1 MMKTGPAMWTV
12 LTQMSGD
19 KDKSGDSEAT
29 RTPTPVPAGASTD
42 LPTLVTQPGDS
53 AAQATSLAPGMSAQ
67 APSAWS
73 EGASINLIGQTIGP
87 YRIVAELGSGGMG
100 AVYLAEQ
107 SVPVHRQ
114 VALKVIKAGMDS
126 ADLLERFRSERA
138 MLARMNHPNIAQVLD
153 VGTTSEAR
161 LYFAMEYVPGVPL
174 DEFADR
180 RTLDLR
186 HRLELFLQVCE
197 GVQHAHQKGV
207 MHRDLKPNNLLV
219 ADYQGQLL
227 VKIIDFGIA
236 KNMDAFGRSEPGAT
250 SVGMPIGTP
259 SYMSPEQAT
268 GDPAAIDTRTD
279 VYSLGVVLYKL
290 ITNELPI
297 PSDVIA
303 RAIHHDLAKTL
314 REYEIKAPSRRV
326 LEIANTGVTEWKRF
340 MASDHVA
347 HSRRLRGD
355 LDWIT
360 LRALE
365 RERDRRYA
373 SVSEFAAEIRRYLD
387 GEPVLAGPPS
397 RRYRMQKF
405 IERHRLAVGAAVAVV
420 LSLIAGIIGTTWMAI
435 EAGQQRGRAESAL
448 VAAEQQGQRAESES
462 ARALAT
468 SAFLQDMI
476 AAPDPW
482 KLSGDASKARE
493 VKVIDALQLAAQ
505 NVDSRLV
512 DNPELR
518 AQIGVLLGRTF
529 RRLGQLDAARRQLEA
544 AVGTLGRGATAD
556 STQFLEASAQLA
568 LTRLEQGE
576 YQAAREALKGL
587 LPKLVAGRGL
597 EAGLIE
603 EARRALADA
612 ALESGDIKAAK
623 AQAREN
629 LESARREHG
638 EDSSELSGAQASL
651 AGILGA
657 DGEWEEANR
666 MITEAFQAE
675 RRRLGPAHPR
685 VLKLLSLAADLALR
699 EGNYRLAEQHYR
711 DAALSAEQ
719 VLGAE
724 HPTTLTLYAQAATT
738 VSDGG
743 DPAAAVLLFEQVL
756 PRLLLALGAD
766 HGDVLVARANYG
778 LALRLAGRTDDAE
791 RELGDVYQRR
801 RRVLGETH
809 PETMRTVNFLAA
821 IANDR
826 GDLGK
831 AETFFRQAA
840 DLFAQANGRDH
851 PEALMLQNNLY
862 STIRRRGDYLRAI
875 EGYAELMP
883 RAEKVLPAEHWHL
896 AAIRGNYGESLYR
909 AGRYEEAEPL
919 IRASFGSIRAQFADT
934 DPRYLGA
941 KKRYDEL
948 YQLWKKPAPALP

>member
-1 MMKTGPAMWTV
+1 
-12 LTQMSGD
+12 MSSAT
-19 KDKSGDSEAT
+19 DKSDDGEAT
-29 RTPTPVPAGASTD
+29 RPPTPVPPVP
-42 LPTLVTQPGDS
+42 LEQMPTLVTQPGGS
-53 AAQATSLAPGMSAQ
+53 GVEATSLAPGAVAASHEPWQ
-67 APSAWS
+67 G
-73 EGASINLIGQTIGP
+73 EASISLIGQKVGP
-87 YRIVAELGSGGMG
+87 YRIVAELGTGGMG

-126 ADLLERFRSERA
+126 ADLLARFRSERA

-153 VGTTSEAR
+153 VGATGEGR
-161 LYFAMEYVPGVPL
+161 LYFAMEYVPGVTI

-236 KNMDAFGRSEPGAT
+236 KNMDAFGRSEPGST

-259 SYMSPEQAT
+259 NYMSPEQAT

-303 RAIHHDLAKTL
+303 RAINHDLAKAL
-314 REYEIKAPSRRV
+314 REAEIKAPSRKV
-326 LEIANTGVTEWKRF
+326 LDMANTGSTQWKRF

-347 HSRRLRGD
+347 HARRLRGD

-365 RERDRRYA
+365 RDRERRYA
-373 SVSEFAAEIRRYLD
+373 SVSEFAAEIRRYLN

-397 RRYRMQKF
+397 RRYRIRKF
-405 IERHRLAVGAAVAVV
+405 VERHRFAVGAAVAVV
-420 LSLIAGIIGTTWMAI
+420 ISLIAGIIGTSWMAI
-435 EAGQQRGRAESAL
+435 EAGRQRGRAEAAL
-448 VAAEQQGQRAESES
+448 ANAEQQRQLAESEG
-462 ARALAT
+462 ARAVAT

-482 KLSGDASKARE
+482 KLSGDARTARD
-493 VKVIDALQLAAQ
+493 VKVLDALQLAAQ
-505 NVDSRLV
+505 NADTRLAG
-512 DNPELR
+512 NPQLR
-518 AQIGVLLGRTF
+518 GQVGIMLGRTF
-529 RRLGQLDAARRQLEA
+529 RRLGQLEAARTQLDAAVAALTPSLPVDATPRLEA
-544 AVGTLGRGATAD
+544 ET
-556 STQFLEASAQLA
+556 QLA
-568 LTRLEQGE
+568 LTQLEQGE
-576 YQAAREALKGL
+576 HQLARDALAAL
-587 LPKLVAGRGL
+587 LPRLDKARGL
-597 EAGLIE
+597 ESGLVE
-603 EARRALADA
+603 EARRGLAIA
-612 ALESGDIKAAK
+612 AMETGDIQFAK
-623 AQAREN
+623 TTARAN
-629 LESARREHG
+629 LERAIREHNV
-638 EDSSELSGAQASL
+638 DSTQANGAAASL

-657 DGEWEEANR
+657 NGEWAEANQLLTR
-666 MITEAFQAE
+666 AFEAE
-675 RRRLGPAHPR
+675 RKRLGPAHPN
-685 VLKLLSLAADLALR
+685 VLGLQMQAADLALR
-699 EGNYRLAEQHYR
+699 EGNYTLAEQRYR
-711 DAALSAEQ
+711 EAALSAEQ
-719 VLGAE
+719 VLGKD
-724 HPTTLTLYAQAATT
+724 HPTTLLLYAQVATT
-738 VSDGG
+738 LSDGG
-743 DPAAAVLLFEQVL
+743 KPLDAIALLESVL
-756 PRLLLALGAD
+756 PRQIAALGED
-766 HGDVLVARANYG
+766 HSDVLTGHANYG

-791 RELGDVYQRR
+791 RVLDDVYQRR

-826 GDLGK
+826 GDFAK
-831 AETFFRQAA
+831 AETFFRQAS
-840 DLFAQANGRDH
+840 DLFVQANGRDH

-862 STIRRRGDYLRAI
+862 STIRKRGEYTRSI
-875 EGYAELMP
+875 EGYVDLLP

-896 AAIRGNYGESLYR
+896 AAIRGNYSEALYR
-909 AGRYEEAEPL
+909 AGRFDEAEPL
-919 IRASFGSIRAQFADT
+919 IRASYRVIRAQFGAT
-934 DPRYLGA
+934 DPRYLA
-941 KKRYDEL
+941 SKKRFEEL
-948 YQLWKKPAPALP
+948 YQLWGKPVPAEP

>member
-1 MMKTGPAMWTV
+1 
-12 LTQMSGD
+12 MSNAT
-19 KDKSGDSEAT
+19 DKSDDSEAT
-29 RTPTPVPAGASTD
+29 RAPTPVPPKPLDAQ
-42 LPTLVTQPGDS
+42 PTLVTQPGSDS
-53 AAQATSLAPGMSAQ
+53 GAMATSLAPGLEAL
-67 APSAWS
+67 PSESWPG
-73 EGASINLIGQTIGP
+73 EASVSLIGLKVGP

-126 ADLLERFRSERA
+126 ADLLVRFRSERA
-138 MLARMNHPNIAQVLD
+138 LLARMNHPNIAQVLD
-153 VGTTSEAR
+153 VGATGEGR
-161 LYFAMEYVPGVPL
+161 LYFAMEYVPGITI

-180 RTLDLR
+180 RSLDLR

-236 KNMDAFGRSEPGAT
+236 KNMDAFGRSEPGST

-303 RAIHHDLAKTL
+303 RAIHHDLAKVL
-314 REYEIKAPSRRV
+314 RESEIKAPSRKV
-326 LEIANTGVTEWKRF
+326 LDIANTGLTEWKRF

-347 HSRRLRGD
+347 HARRLRGD

-365 RERDRRYA
+365 RDRERRYA
-373 SVSEFAAEIRRYLD
+373 SVSEFAAEIRRYLN

-397 RRYRMQKF
+397 RRYRIQKF
-405 IERHRLAVGAAVAVV
+405 IERHRLAVGAAAAVV
-420 LSLIAGIIGTTWMAI
+420 ISLIAGIIGTTWMAI
-435 EAGQQRGRAESAL
+435 EAGQQRQRAEAAL
-448 VAAEQQGQRAESES
+448 STAEQQRQRAENEG
-462 ARALAT
+462 ARAVAT

-482 KLSGDASKARE
+482 KLSGDARTARD
-493 VKVIDALQLAAQ
+493 VKVLEALQQAARNADTRLA
-505 NVDSRLV
+505 

-518 AQIGVLLGRTF
+518 GQIGTMLGRTF
-529 RRLGQLDAARRQLEA
+529 RRLGQLDAARSQLDAAVAALAKTSAADAPQRLEA
-544 AVGTLGRGATAD
+544 ET
-556 STQFLEASAQLA
+556 QLA

-576 YQAAREALKGL
+576 HQPARDAISAL
-587 LPKLVAGRGL
+587 LPMLERARGL
-597 EAGLIE
+597 ETGLVE
-603 EARRALADA
+603 EARRGLAFA
-612 ALESGDIKAAK
+612 AMETGDLPFAETTARASLEAAIG
-623 AQAREN
+623 A
-629 LESARREHG
+629 HG
-638 EDSSELSGAQASL
+638 ADSTEANGAAASL
-651 AGILGA
+651 ASILGA
-657 DGEWEEANR
+657 KGEWDEANTLLNR
-666 MITEAFQAE
+666 AFETE
-675 RRRLGPAHPR
+675 RKRLGPAHPN
-685 VLKLLSLAADLALR
+685 VLGLQMQAADLALR
-699 EGNYRLAEQHYR
+699 EGNYTVAEQRYR
-711 DAALSAEQ
+711 EAALAAEQ
-719 VLGAE
+719 VLGKD
-724 HPTTLTLYAQAATT
+724 HPTTLLLYAQAATT
-738 VSDGG
+738 LSDGG
-743 DPAAAVLLFEQVL
+743 KPEAAIALFEDVL
-756 PRLLLALGAD
+756 PRQTAVLGVD
-766 HGDVLVARANYG
+766 HSDVLTGRANFG
-778 LALRLAGRTDDAE
+778 LALRSAGRTDAAE
-791 RELGDVYQRR
+791 QVLEDVYQRR

-826 GDLGK
+826 GDFAK
-831 AETFFRQAA
+831 AETFFRQASE
-840 DLFAQANGRDH
+840 LFAQVNGRDH

-862 STIRRRGDYLRAI
+862 STIRRGGDYARSI
-875 EGYAELMP
+875 EGYADLLP

-896 AAIRGNYGESLYR
+896 AAIRGNYGEALYR
-909 AGRYEEAEPL
+909 AGRYAQAEPL
-919 IRASFGSIRAQFADT
+919 IRASFKVIKAQFGVD
-934 DPRYLGA
+934 DPRYLA
-941 KKRYDEL
+941 SKKRFDEL
-948 YQLWKKPAPALP
+948 YALWGRPVPSAP